1 MLQSLHIHNFALI
14 EDLHLTF
21 GDGVTIFTGETGAG
35 KSILLDAIGMLAGKR
50 ASASFVRHGTDSFL
64 VEGAFFFS
72 PLPER
77 LEQLLTDNHIEVDEG
92 QLIISRQFQRSGRG
106 TILVNGTLVPTTVL
120 RRLGAYLLD
129 IHGQFDNSLIFNP
142 SYHVAILDGLTADVR
157 QARQDYD
164 ELYRQWHQ
172 TEGEIKALRHDES
185 EKARMLSILAFQIK
199 EIEGAALKEGE
210 DDELEQKINKASHA
224 EHIKDNLKEA
234 MFALEGGERQPGV
247 IEQIETIH
255 RSLEKASAYD
265 EAFSALAGKV
275 ETLSYEIEDVHDG
288 LLRYAD
294 SFDFDERALDAM
306 QSRLASI
313 EKLKRKYGFTVAD
326 ILKFL
331 AKAKAD
337 YERLDQSESHLAKLE
352 EKLARQAAAVRRQAQ
367 VLAAA
372 RRDADSQFSQT
383 MTATLNKLG
392 MLNSRIAFH
401 IEPMKDITVDGSAGI
416 ELYFSANTG
425 EDMQP
430 LAKIASGGE
439 VSRIALALKT
449 AGPERTTGKTMIF
462 DEIDVGI
469 SGQTGLQVA
478 DHIRQLSGQGQVF
491 CITHLPQTAAI
502 ADHHYFIYKKE
513 MDGRTVTQ
521 VRGLS
526 EGEHVLEIARMF
538 AGNDTTKAS
547 IEAAR
552 QIVKQVKGM

>member
-72 PLPER
+72 ALPEG
-77 LEQLLTDNHIEVDEG
+77 LEQLLEANHIEVDEG
-92 QLIISRQFQRSGRG
+92 QLIISRQFPRSGRG
-106 TILVNGTLVPTTVL
+106 TILVNGTLVPTATL
-120 RRLGAYLLD
+120 RRLGEYLLD

-164 ELYRQWHQ
+164 GLYRQWHQ

-234 MFALEGGERQPGV
+234 MFALEGSERQPGV

-255 RSLEKASAYD
+255 RSLERASAYD

-326 ILKFL
+326 ILQFL

-352 EKLARQAAAVRRQAQ
+352 EKLARE
-367 VLAAA
+367 
-372 RRDADSQFSQT
+372 ADSQFSKA

-392 MLNSRIAFH
+392 MLNSRIDFH
-401 IEPMKDITVDGSAGI
+401 IEPMKEITPDGSAGI

-425 EDMQP
+425 EAMQP

-526 EGEHVLEIARMF
+526 DGEHILEIARMF

-552 QIVKQVKGM
+552 QIVTQVKGR